1 VLGATARQQFSHDPP
16 QENPVLAISA
26 LHDADNAHPGSSMRP
41 EARRTVSHL
50 HSVVRLEQW
59 IRCARAELASCPD
72 NELLREFIRLNEQLL
87 AEERDKIAAQIP
99 LAYRSLADAVTV

>member
-1 VLGATARQQFSHDPP
+1 
-16 QENPVLAISA
+16 
-26 LHDADNAHPGSSMRP
+26 MRP
-41 EARRTVSHL
+41 EARRTVSHF

-87 AEERDKIAAQIP
+87 AEERNKISAQIP
-99 LAYRSLADAVTV
+99 VFRTLAVAAAS